1 MVREHDPCPLL
12 STKRGDMLSDIT
24 GTICALRREQ
34 KDSLTLLTPSQF
46 SGWVNKAE
54 THLKRL
60 EQQVKTCKT
69 EEEREELTDEHEC
82 ISGALDDIQERRSEL
97 IWDLAYH
104 GAGTVSLMT
113 EREADIYQKL
123 STIARDLRGR

>member
-1 MVREHDPCPLL
+1 
-12 STKRGDMLSDIT
+12 MLSDIT
-24 GTICALRREQ
+24 DNLCALRREQ
-34 KDSLTLLTPSQF
+34 KDSLTLLSPSQV
-46 SGWVNKAE
+46 SGLVNKAE
-54 THLKRL
+54 TRLAQLKQL
-60 EQQVKTCKT
+60 HATCKT

-82 ISGALDDIQERRSEL
+82 ISGALDDIQERRSEM